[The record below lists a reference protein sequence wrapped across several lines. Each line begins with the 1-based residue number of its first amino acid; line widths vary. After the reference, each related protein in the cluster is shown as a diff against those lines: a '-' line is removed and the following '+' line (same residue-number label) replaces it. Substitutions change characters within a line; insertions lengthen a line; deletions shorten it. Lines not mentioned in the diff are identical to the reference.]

1 MFCVLTA
8 LVFFLLT
15 ACSQLTTLVAHAFL
29 CIKGVPG
36 WDLSLVYMYDSDIN
50 GMQKQ
55 LWPNVSTHQMHHWE
69 NEFQTYEIRTAVV

>member
-15 ACSQLTTLVAHAFL
+15 ACTQLTTLVACFSPVHSVFQAGIL
-29 CIKGVPG
+29 ASCTC
-36 WDLSLVYMYDSDIN
+36 MDSDIN

-55 LWPNVSTHQMHHWE
+55 LWPNVSTHQMYHWE
-69 NEFQTYEIRTAVV
+69 NEFQTD